1 MEKIGENIEIVLKY
15 ETITETP
22 TGEQVKEW
30 VELQTIKGFLDL
42 MSSGKDYATYNKA
55 MSESTHIFVCD
66 YVSII
71 LPTTGKKAKAT
82 ELKATIGGEDYDVT
96 YIDNPMQL
104 NYHLE
109 IFLKKVA

>member
-1 MEKIGENIEIVLKY
+1 MEKIGGNIEIVLKY

-22 TGEQVKEW
+22 TGEQVKRW

-55 MSESTHIFVCD
+55 MSESTHVFVCD
-66 YVSII
+66 YVSIS
-71 LPTTGKKAKAT
+71 KKAT
-82 ELKATIGGEDYDVT
+82 ELKATIDGEDYDVQ
-96 YIDNPMQL
+96 YIDDPMRL
-104 NYHLE
+104 HYHLE

>member
-1 MEKIGENIEIVLKY
+1 MEKIGGNIEIVLKY
-15 ETITETP
+15 ETLTKTP

-30 VELQTIKGFLDL
+30 AELQTIKGFLDL

-55 MSESTHIFVCD
+55 MSESTHVFVCD
-66 YVSII
+66 YVSIV
-71 LPTTGKKAKAT
+71 LPNGKKAKAT
-82 ELKATIGGEDYDVT
+82 ELKATIDGEDYDVQ